1 MCDQHDHGRHTVTG
15 DDEFLLDT
23 PVIRG
28 FIARVRESIAVG
40 ATPHEA
46 CALIEPTFAGLLA
59 DQTWLPDEFAVA
71 NPKSGMGGGIGQW
84 LLFRAGDGSL
94 SLFSLVVPPG
104 EQTPI
109 HDHLAWGL
117 IGLYRGEQE
126 EDVFA
131 ADEHGIALDR
141 TQRVIPGGLYSL
153 FPPRDDVHRVR
164 TVSDEPSISIHLLTN
179 DTGCVVRH
187 TWDLGTGRIK
197 AFRSGYANAVC
208 DEDGPVAAEPAVS
221 ATNR

>member
-1 MCDQHDHGRHTVTG
+1 MCDQHDHGHRTVTG
-15 DDEFLLDT
+15 EDEFFLDT
-23 PVIRG
+23 PAVRG
-28 FIARVRESIAVG
+28 FIARVRECIAAG
-40 ATPHEA
+40 ATPREA
-46 CALIEPTFAGLLA
+46 CALIEPGFRALLA
-59 DQTWLPDEFAVA
+59 EEAWLPAEFSVA

-117 IGLYRGEQE
+117 IGLYRGTQE
-126 EDVFA
+126 EDLFA

-141 TQRVIPGGLYSL
+141 TQRVLPGDLYAL

-187 TWDLGTGRIK
+187 TWSLETGKIK
-197 AFRSGYANAVC
+197 AFRSGYANVGC
-208 DEDGPVAAEPAVS
+208 DDADPVDAEPAETC
-221 ATNR
+221 A

>member
-1 MCDQHDHGRHTVTG
+1 MCDQHDHGRRTPSG
-15 DDEFLLDT
+15 EDEFLLDT
-23 PVIRG
+23 PEIRG
-28 FIARVRESIAVG
+28 FIARVRECIAAG
-40 ATPHEA
+40 ATPREA
-46 CALIEPTFAGLLA
+46 CAAIEPHFAGLLA
-59 DQTWLPDEFAVA
+59 SEGWLPDEFAVA
-71 NPKSGMGGGIGQW
+71 NPESGMGGGIGQW

-104 EQTPI
+104 EQTPV

-131 ADEHGIALDR
+131 ADEQGIELDR
-141 TQRVIPGGLYSL
+141 TQRVLPGGLYSL

-164 TVSDEPSISIHLLTN
+164 TVSAEPSISIHLLTN

-187 TWDLGTGRIK
+187 TWDLTTKKIK
-197 AFRSGYANAVC
+197 AFRSGYANADC
-208 DEDGPVAAEPAVS
+208 GEDRDTAVEPAE
-221 ATNR
+221 ACA

>member
-1 MCDQHDHGRHTVTG
+1 MCDQHDHGRRTATG
-15 DDEFLLDT
+15 EDAFVLDT
-23 PVIRG
+23 PLVRG
-28 FIARVRESIAVG
+28 FIARVRECIAAG
-40 ATPHEA
+40 ATPREA
-46 CALIEPTFAGLLA
+46 CALIEPRFRELLA
-59 DQTWLPDEFAVA
+59 EEAWLPAEFTLA
-71 NPKSGMGGGIGQW
+71 NPQSGMGGGIGQW

-117 IGLYRGEQE
+117 IGLYRGTQE
-126 EDVFA
+126 EDLFD

-141 TQRVIPGGLYSL
+141 TQRVLPGDLYAL

-187 TWDLGTGRIK
+187 TWSLETGKIK
-197 AFRSGYANAVC
+197 AFRSGYANAKC
-208 DEDGPVAAEPAVS
+208 DDDAPVDATPAEAC
-221 ATNR
+221 A

>member
-1 MCDQHDHGRHTVTG
+1 MCDLDHSLPTPTG
-15 DDEFLLDT
+15 EDEFQLDT
-23 PVIRG
+23 PLIRE
-28 FIARVRESIAVG
+28 FIARVRECIAAG
-40 ATPHEA
+40 ATPREA
-46 CALIEPTFAGLLA
+46 CAAIEPHFAGLLA
-59 DQTWLPDEFAVA
+59 QDGWLTDEFSGP
-71 NPKSGMGGGIGQW
+71 NPTSGMGGGIGQW
-84 LLFRAGDGSL
+84 LLFRAGDGGL

-131 ADEHGIALDR
+131 ADEHGIELDR
-141 TQRVIPGGLYSL
+141 TQRVLPGGLYSL

-164 TVSDEPSISIHLLTN
+164 TVSAEPSISIHLLTN

-187 TWDLGTGRIK
+187 TWDLTTKKIK
-197 AFRSGYANAVC
+197 AFRSGYANVAC
-208 DEDGPVAAEPAVS
+208 ADDPALAAALADECA
-221 ATNR
+221 

>member
-1 MCDQHDHGRHTVTG
+1 MCDQHDHGRRTVTG
-15 DDEFLLDT
+15 EDEFFLDT
-23 PVIRG
+23 PVIRN
-28 FIARVRESIAVG
+28 FISRVRDDIAAG
-40 ATPHEA
+40 ATPREA
-46 CALIEPTFAGLLA
+46 CALIEPSFAGLLA
-59 DQTWLPDEFAVA
+59 ADGWLPDEFAAA
-71 NPKSGMGGGIGQW
+71 NPQSGMGGGIGQW

-117 IGLYRGEQE
+117 IGLYRGELE

-131 ADEHGIALDR
+131 ADEHGIELDR
-141 TQRVIPGGLYSL
+141 TRRVLPGGLYAL

-187 TWDLGTGRIK
+187 TWDLGTKKIK
-197 AFRSGYANAVC
+197 AFRSGYANVACADDAAVA
-208 DEDGPVAAEPAVS
+208 VA
-221 ATNR
+221 

>member
-1 MCDQHDHGRHTVTG
+1 MCDQHDHGRRPPTG
-15 DDEFLLDT
+15 EDEFLLDT
-23 PVIRG
+23 PVIRA
-28 FIARVRESIAVG
+28 FIARVRECIAAG
-40 ATPHEA
+40 ATPRAA
-46 CALIEPTFAGLLA
+46 CALIEPHFAGLLA
-59 DQTWLPDEFAVA
+59 GDGWLPDEFTAA

-104 EQTPI
+104 EQTPV

-131 ADEHGIALDR
+131 ADEQGIELDR
-141 TQRVIPGGLYSL
+141 TQRVLPGGLYSL

-164 TVSDEPSISIHLLTN
+164 TVSAESSVSIHLLTN
-179 DTGCVVRH
+179 DTGCIVRH
-187 TWDLGTGRIK
+187 TWDLDTKKIK
-197 AFRSGYANAVC
+197 AFRSGYANADC
-208 DEDGPVAAEPAVS
+208 APDSLAVAATA
-221 ATNR
+221 

>member
-1 MCDQHDHGRHTVTG
+1 MCDRHDHGGRTLTG
-15 DDEFLLDT
+15 EDEFLLDT
-23 PVIRG
+23 PVIRD
-28 FIARVRESIAVG
+28 FIAHARACIAAG
-40 ATPHEA
+40 ATPRDA
-46 CALIEPTFAGLLA
+46 CALIEPAFAALLA
-59 DQTWLPDEFAVA
+59 ADRWLPDEFAAA
-71 NPKSGMGGGIGQW
+71 NPTSGMGGGIGQW
-84 LLFRAGDGSL
+84 LLFRAGDSSL

-104 EQTPI
+104 EQTPV

-131 ADEHGIALDR
+131 ADEHGIELDR
-141 TQRVIPGGLYSL
+141 TQRVIRGGLYSL

-187 TWDLGTGRIK
+187 TWDLSTKKIT
-197 AFRSGYANAVC
+197 AFRSGYANADC
-208 DEDGPVAAEPAVS
+208 DPGGLAGAS
-221 ATNR
+221 